1 MNDEEAIQRLKKG
14 DIRGMDALVL
24 MHQDKAL
31 RTAFLIT
38 RDDDS
43 AKDAVQEAF
52 LRIYQR
58 IRYFDETRPFEP
70 YLLRS
75 VVNTAINMAQ
85 KKQREVPLSDE
96 VGKVE
101 IENLITKATLTEDQ
115 VEYAQL
121 KEQILAALDQLPLR
135 ERAVIVERYY
145 LGMSEKEMAGRHE
158 VATGTVKWLLY
169 SARQKLR
176 SMIGT
181 EDDPS

>member
-1 MNDEEAIQRLKKG
+1 MNDEEAIRRLKKG
-14 DIRGMDALVL
+14 DIRGMDTLVL
-24 MHQDKAL
+24 IYQDKAL